1 MTKQKISQWKLSE
14 NKQTAWSMWM
24 TKSCLFL
31 LWEDG
36 TSFLDQSQKQS
47 WVKPKEIL
55 DFFQHSI
62 EKALS
67 YKEDNLLK
75 QI

>member
-1 MTKQKISQWKLSE
+1 
-14 NKQTAWSMWM
+14 MWM
-24 TKSCLFL
+24 TKSWLFL

-36 TSFLDQSQKQS
+36 TSFLDQLQKQS

-55 DFFQHSI
+55 DFFWHSI

-67 YKEDNLLK
+67 SKEDNLLK

>member
-1 MTKQKISQWKLSE
+1 
-14 NKQTAWSMWM
+14 M
-24 TKSCLFL
+24 TKSWLFL

-36 TSFLDQSQKQS
+36 TSFLDQLQKQS

-55 DFFQHSI
+55 DFVWHSI